1 MMKANLLVL
10 PLVLLLAANCFAQG
24 EADGQLRVSASAFR
38 QRAQSVRFAGH
49 KLEENGVSIDWEKFI
64 YDGVAY
70 YSTDGERDGLVAED
84 LKTKARVIY
93 EPAELARAA
102 GWLKKGT
109 GKKETSD
116 GQDEEAL
123 RNMLRGAAA
132 SNGVIWMG
140 TDGFGYLAF
149 DTKRKTWARYDVG
162 DGVAPGKRSCHVFF
176 ADGAYVFGAGFH
188 VYSTKHK
195 RWIKI
200 DGIPTRYVSSFGRAS
215 GMEVQ
220 LPWSTM
226 RYAKEKFLP
235 LNVYP
240 ESMALSIPEKVT
252 MRDDLEAYIFEFR
265 GTVPTEFTIE
275 EWQLEWAFQQAE
287 LNQTAQQAE
296 K

>member
-70 YSTDGERDGLVAED
+70 YSTDGERDGMVAED

-149 DTKRKTWARYDVG
+149 DTKRKTWARYDVEAE
-162 DGVAPGKRSCHVFF
+162 VAPGKRSCHVFY
-176 ADGAYVFGAGFH
+176 ADDDYVFGAGFQ
-188 VYSTKHK
+188 VYSNRHK

-200 DGIPTRYVSSFGRAS
+200 DAVPTRYVRSFGYS
-215 GMEVQ
+215 GMYVQ
-220 LPWSTM
+220 LMWGTT
-226 RYAKEKFLP
+226 RYAKEKYLP

-252 MRDDLEAYIFEFR
+252 MRDDNDAYIFEFR
-265 GTVPTEFTIE
+265 GEEPTEFTIE
-275 EWQLEWAFQQAE
+275 KWQLEWAFSQAE
-287 LNQTAQQAE
+287 LDRTAQAE